1 MQVEYETDL
10 YHWGIK
16 GMKWRKNRPNS
27 HKKKV
32 TSGSGNTHRRGSG
45 SGTGKVGT
53 FSRPATKPARPQSH
67 AKKVTSGSGNTKR
80 RGSGLGSKQPLGR
93 RTVNTKYAAKNS
105 RYTKRVLGR

>member
-1 MQVEYETDL
+1 MQVEYETEL
-10 YHWGIK
+10 QHWGIK
-16 GMKWRKNRPNS
+16 GMKWRKDRPKS

-53 FSRPATKPARPQSH
+53 VSRPVAKPARPQSH
-67 AKKVTSGSGNTKR
+67 AKKVTAGSGNTHR

-93 RTVNTKYAAKNS
+93 RSVDKKYAAKNS
-105 RYTKRVLGR
+105 CYTKRVLGR